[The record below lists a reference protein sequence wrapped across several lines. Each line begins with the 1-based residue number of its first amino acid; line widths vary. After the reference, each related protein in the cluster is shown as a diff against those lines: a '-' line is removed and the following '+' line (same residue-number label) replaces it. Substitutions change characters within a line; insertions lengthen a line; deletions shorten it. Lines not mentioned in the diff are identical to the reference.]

1 VARLTPVSIEYRR
14 KASELG
20 RQMEQAETDTER
32 RRLASEAVRLIEM
45 AKLEETLTEQML
57 RPVEAP

>member
-1 VARLTPVSIEYRR
+1 MEYRR

-32 RRLASEAVRLIEM
+32 RRLANDAVRLIEM
-45 AKLEETLTEQML
+45 AELEETLTEQMPHL
-57 RPVEAP
+57 GGSL

>member
-1 VARLTPVSIEYRR
+1 MARLTSASMEYRR

-32 RRLASEAVRLIEM
+32 RRLANDAVRLIEM
-45 AKLEETLTEQML
+45 AELEETLTEQMAHL
-57 RPVEAP
+57 GGSL